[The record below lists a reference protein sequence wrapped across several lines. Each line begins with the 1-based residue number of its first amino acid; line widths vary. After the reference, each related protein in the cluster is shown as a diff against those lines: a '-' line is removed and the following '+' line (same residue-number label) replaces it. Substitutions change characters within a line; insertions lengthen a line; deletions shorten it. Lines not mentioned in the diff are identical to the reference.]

1 MTVLG
6 EPRLGARFEV
16 MPIITRAVRR
26 RPRLAQGRPKGRF
39 SRLLAGVGAACRC
52 PRIAGATPPTQKT
65 RKHDHTCHPTVIGV
79 LERFPIICG
88 HSRQQRSSFRIP
100 LV

>member
-1 MTVLG
+1 MASIRKRGGKWQAQIRRKGFAPT
-6 EPRLGARFEV
+6 
-16 MPIITRAVRR
+16 TRTFHR
-26 RPRLAQGRPKGRF
+26 KGD
-39 SRLLAGVGAACRC
+39 A
-52 PRIAGATPPTQKT
+52 IEWT
-65 RKHDHTCHPTVIGV
+65 RHMEA

>member
-1 MTVLG
+1 MTRSGLMA
-6 EPRLGARFEV
+6 PWRRGARFPAHKAT
-16 MPIITRAVRR
+16 MYPFATLRR
-26 RPRLAQGRPKGRF
+26 EIDDLFDQTWEGF
-39 SRLLAGVGAACRC
+39 
-52 PRIAGATPPTQKT
+52 
-65 RKHDHTCHPTVIGV
+65 D

>member
-1 MTVLG
+1 MN
-6 EPRLGARFEV
+6 FEINLPYDITIEDFLIV
-16 MPIITRAVRR
+16 MSA
-26 RPRLAQGRPKGRF
+26 L
-39 SRLLAGVGAACRC
+39 SAGVVTIAIWFSLLHKDSAAKRANILAEQRAAM
-52 PRIAGATPPTQKT
+52 RIS
-65 RKHDHTCHPTVIGV
+65 V